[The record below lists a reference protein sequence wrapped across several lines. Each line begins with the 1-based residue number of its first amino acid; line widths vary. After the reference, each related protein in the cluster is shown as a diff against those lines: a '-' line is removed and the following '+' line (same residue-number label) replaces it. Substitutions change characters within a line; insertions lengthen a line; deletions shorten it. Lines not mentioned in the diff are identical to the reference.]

1 MALTGKTCLTAP
13 TKFVDPPDLPGLD
26 LVVLRSKM
34 ALFGLVVLQEEVVV
48 GVMTCPPTDKW
59 DMVVE
64 SVAVLATVVLGT
76 VAVAADGVT

>member
-1 MALTGKTCLTAP
+1 MALTGKTCRTAP

-48 GVMTCPPTDKW
+48 GVMTCRPTGKW
-59 DMVVE
+59 DMVAVLA
-64 SVAVLATVVLGT
+64 AVLATVVLAT
-76 VAVAADGVT
+76 ATVAADGVT